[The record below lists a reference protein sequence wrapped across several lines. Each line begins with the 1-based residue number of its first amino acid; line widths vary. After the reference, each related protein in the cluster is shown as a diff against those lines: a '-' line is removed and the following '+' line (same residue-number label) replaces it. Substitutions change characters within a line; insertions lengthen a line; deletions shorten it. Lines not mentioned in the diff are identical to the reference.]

1 MSEAATPGAGAS
13 EVAIVRPS
21 SNGARAPKPSMVI
34 LPGSL
39 PVGQY
44 IRDLWH
50 HQDMLKVLSRRQIL
64 LRYRQTALGAVWVV
78 LQPLLGA
85 GVLSFV
91 FGNIAK
97 LPTDGVPTFIFT
109 YTGMLAW
116 SAFSGS
122 LARAQGSMVS
132 NAALVA
138 KIFFP
143 RVILPLSNALGTVI
157 DFGVTLGVL
166 LVLLFTAGLPPS
178 WPILLVPVWLVLV
191 VGLGTG
197 LGSMLAA
204 LSVRYRDWGYIT
216 PLLIQLGLY
225 ASPVAYSVSAVPAK
239 YQSIYYL
246 NPLAAILEAFR
257 WSLNGTPFPATGHL
271 VYAIVVC
278 VVVSL
283 GGLLVLERME
293 ARFADVI

>member
-1 MSEAATPGAGAS
+1 
-13 EVAIVRPS
+13 
-21 SNGARAPKPSMVI
+21 
-34 LPGSL
+34 
-39 PVGQY
+39 
-44 IRDLWH
+44 
-50 HQDMLKVLSRRQIL
+50 
-64 LRYRQTALGAVWVV
+64 
-78 LQPLLGA
+78 
-85 GVLSFV
+85 
-91 FGNIAK
+91 
-97 LPTDGVPTFIFT
+97 
-109 YTGMLAW
+109 
-116 SAFSGS
+116 
-122 LARAQGSMVS
+122 
-132 NAALVA
+132 
-138 KIFFP
+138 
-143 RVILPLSNALGTVI
+143 
-157 DFGVTLGVL
+157 
-166 LVLLFTAGLPPS
+166 LPPS